1 MPASYLFK
9 ETLKQYQQIYG
20 RACSFLL
27 QKQICSILYMC
38 LLEAS
43 KKNRLIPIQSPE
55 KMPSCWRNFTLKIG
69 LQMTSRALGYV
80 PGADPNRYYAY
91 FSQKR
96 SAYYFFNPIQN
107 KTVWETP
114 DDAPIFFGNTLEPF
128 ETNTSGYHKITNPLT
143 AEAIRRARAQ
153 STRRRRETFVLRD
166 SVPKESLPTNFS
178 KTAELS
184 RPTSRVRTSS
194 GVFNSVL
201 AMTSSLDTTDNS
213 QGSV

>member
-1 MPASYLFK
+1 
-9 ETLKQYQQIYG
+9 
-20 RACSFLL
+20 
-27 QKQICSILYMC
+27 
-38 LLEAS
+38 
-43 KKNRLIPIQSPE
+43 
-55 KMPSCWRNFTLKIG
+55 
-69 LQMTSRALGYV
+69 MTSRALGYV

-114 DDAPIFFGNTLEPF
+114 NDAPIFFGNTLEPF
-128 ETNTSGYHKITNPLT
+128 ETNTSGYHKITNPLM

-166 SVPKESLPTNFS
+166 SVQKESLPTNFS